1 VRLQRQPSISRL
13 IAWLAPAGRMPL
25 TNYIAQS
32 VAMGLL
38 LSGWG
43 LGLGASASRAE
54 LALLA
59 LAIVAVQL
67 VASRAWIGRFGEG
80 PLEAV
85 WRRATYGARR
95 LD

>member
-1 VRLQRQPSISRL
+1 
-13 IAWLAPAGRMPL
+13 MPL

-43 LGLGASASRAE
+43 FGLGASASRAE